1 MTTSLFT
8 HSKQKVYGMKWSF
21 SNWKSFKLKQN
32 NQICFNKLNNRKRL
46 FQKNGGKKIVLI
58 FFRFSP

>member
-46 FQKNGGKKIVLI
+46 FQKNGGKKS
-58 FFRFSP
+58 F